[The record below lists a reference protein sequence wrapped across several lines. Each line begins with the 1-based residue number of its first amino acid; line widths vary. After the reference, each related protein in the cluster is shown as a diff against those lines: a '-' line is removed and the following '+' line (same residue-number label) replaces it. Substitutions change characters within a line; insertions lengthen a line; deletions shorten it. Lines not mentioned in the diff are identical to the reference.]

1 MPVLLPQATGP
12 PSGVLRAGCH
22 QEHLA
27 NLHGPCSTPKDGILS
42 RGLEAETR
50 VLLDSKPQADPWQGA
65 QAPST
70 PSHSSVQGTCITEE
84 RGVAVTGSECH
95 CK

>member
-27 NLHGPCSTPKDGILS
+27 NLHGLCSTPKDGILS

-50 VLLDSKPQADPWQGA
+50 VLLDTCRQVSPKQTPGREPRHPQHPA
-65 QAPST
+65 T
-70 PSHSSVQGTCITEE
+70 PQCWGHVSQKNGEWP
-84 RGVAVTGSECH
+84 
-95 CK
+95 